1 MNKDEICGIN
11 VIFFH
16 SHNFWTSSACFPL
29 QLNSSHFYSTSRD
42 INVGA
47 SKQSLGT
54 LNLSDYF
61 FHEYLGFDK
70 TPNAC

>member
-1 MNKDEICGIN
+1 MNFVALMLFSFIHI
-11 VIFFH
+11 IFEQVL
-16 SHNFWTSSACFPL
+16 PL
-29 QLNSSHFYSTSRD
+29 FSITLNSSHFYSTSRD

-47 SKQSLGT
+47 SNQSLDS

-61 FHEYLGFDK
+61 FYEYLGFDK